1 MVKTILKGTAMAE
14 SYSAAASAVSEVMVL
29 CAMMVL
35 IDAHKK
41 ESAW

>member
-29 CAMMVL
+29 CAM